1 MKDQYNL
8 KRFVAAQELDYK
20 NALEEV
26 GNGKKTSHWMW
37 YVFPQIEGLGLSST
51 AQKYAIRNAAEAK
64 AYLNH
69 EILGPRL
76 LEITNTLLNINN
88 RSAHTIFGS
97 PDYLK
102 LKSSMTLFSMY
113 SDENNVFTEILV
125 KYFKNERC
133 AKTIELLKN

>member
-26 GNGKKTSHWMW
+26 ENGKKTTHWMW
-37 YVFPQIEGLGLSST
+37 FIFPQFDGLGVSFMSN
-51 AQKYAIRNAAEAK
+51 KYAIKSSEEAK
-64 AYLNH
+64 AYLKH

-76 LEITNTLLNINN
+76 LEITNRLLNINN

-102 LKSSMTLFSMY
+102 LKSSMTLFSLY
-113 SDENNVFTEILV
+113 LEENNVFTEILV

-133 AKTIELLKN
+133 VRTIELLKN

>member
-8 KRFVAAQELDYK
+8 KRFVAAQELDYN

-26 GNGKKTSHWMW
+26 ENGKKTSHWMW
-37 YVFPQIEGLGLSST
+37 YVFPQIDGLGLSST
-51 AQKYAIRNAAEAK
+51 AQKYAIQSAEEAK

-76 LEITNTLLNINN
+76 LEITNRLLNVNKG
-88 RSAHTIFGS
+88 SAQIIFGS

-113 SDENNVFTEILV
+113 SDENNVFTKILV

-133 AKTIELLKN
+133 VKTIELLKR

>member
-26 GNGKKTSHWMW
+26 ENGKKTSHWMW
-37 YVFPQIEGLGLSST
+37 YVFPQIDGLGLSST
-51 AQKYAIRNAAEAK
+51 AQKYSIRNAAEAK

-76 LEITNTLLNINN
+76 LEITNRLLNVNKG
-88 RSAHTIFGS
+88 SAHTIFGS

-102 LKSSMTLFSMY
+102 LKSSMTLFSLY
-113 SDENNVFTEILV
+113 LEENNVFTEILV

-133 AKTIELLKN
+133 VKTIEL